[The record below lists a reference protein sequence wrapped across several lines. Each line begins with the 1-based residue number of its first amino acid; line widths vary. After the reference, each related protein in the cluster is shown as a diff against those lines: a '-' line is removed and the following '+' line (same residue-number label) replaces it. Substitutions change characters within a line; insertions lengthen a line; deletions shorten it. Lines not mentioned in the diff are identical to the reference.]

1 MTLAFICHGSELSH
15 MTISTYKKNQKMSS
29 LSWAA
34 TCPVKNWKIKHRG
47 RRLCCT
53 VSVVS
58 SRTYHSTLTHHAP
71 ATQTSFVLFKEARLS
86 PVSGLGSCSFTCLA
100 HTSSDLPTAGF
111 PSLFRTQFKCHLLRE
126 NRTLRGALQFCEE
139 YGKVCCSTYR
149 TTEQTKKKIN
159 SKKNNEIKTYHN
171 ILQLAQQHLHKHK
184 NKHCIILI

>member
-1 MTLAFICHGSELSH
+1 
-15 MTISTYKKNQKMSS
+15 MSS

-100 HTSSDLPTAGF
+100 HTSSDLPTAGS
-111 PSLFRTQFKCHLLRE
+111 PSLFRTQFKCHLLR
-126 NRTLRGALQFCEE
+126 AL
-139 YGKVCCSTYR
+139 
-149 TTEQTKKKIN
+149 
-159 SKKNNEIKTYHN
+159 
-171 ILQLAQQHLHKHK
+171 
-184 NKHCIILI
+184 ILIPLSSFQPHWPPSCSSGLSRPWPPQDLCTGHSLCLKLVSSIVCTI

>member
-1 MTLAFICHGSELSH
+1 MVHAYLLVLLKPVSLYPHGCCTFFQNPREQIYPPASLQSFRYLMTRNPLALWDLPCS
-15 MTISTYKKNQKMSS
+15 
-29 LSWAA
+29 
-34 TCPVKNWKIKHRG
+34 IKHRG

-100 HTSSDLPTAGF
+100 HTSSDLPTAGS

-126 NRTLRGALQFCEE
+126 NRTLRGVA
-139 YGKVCCSTYR
+139 VCTPPAPEPSAKR
-149 TTEQTKKKIN
+149 PG
-159 SKKNNEIKTYHN
+159 S
-171 ILQLAQQHLHKHK
+171 
-184 NKHCIILI
+184 